1 PPDAA
6 PAQGS
11 GRALHEAPAARSFRC
26 EGVLQLGAGESAG
39 IRADSPAVDVAVLVA
54 GGVAPGV
61 GTGIGA
67 GEGGVAVGERA
78 VVTAVESGGVAGVDA
93 AAGAG
98 TQCQAVGPD
107 GATRLGVGF
116 HPDLGGGLDAGAV
129 RAVEA
134 SVRAELHAP
143 AQTDGPGHVPERI
156 GAPIGPGAPGA
167 LGGDVQMPE
176 VPVDLA
182 PLEEVPAQGGE
193 VPAGGV
199 GPCGLAGA
207 GVPLPAIELLRT
219 GSAPARPVPQA
230 AAQGIQQ
237 IPGERPA
244 QQRAGD
250 TAGAEDVPGDVPQGR
265 EETAT
270 LIAGGLLLLLGVPV
284 ELLTGGAHLLGPGE
298 HARLHG
304 AVPQSPERLG
314 VGTLPEDRVDARAHR
329 SGDVR
334 DALRPSLA
342 GRAMHAHLL
351 RVATVEPGHDAPF
364 P

>member
-1 PPDAA
+1 
-6 PAQGS
+6 
-11 GRALHEAPAARSFRC
+11 
-26 EGVLQLGAGESAG
+26 G

-134 SVRAELHAP
+134 SVRAELPAP

-156 GAPIGPGAPGA
+156 GAAIGPGAPGA
-167 LGGDVQMPE
+167 PGDRPPVAWLAGQAGEAPEGGLGR
-176 VPVDLA
+176 
-182 PLEEVPAQGGE
+182 
-193 VPAGGV
+193 GGV
-199 GPCGLAGA
+199 AGA
-207 GVPLPAIELLRT
+207 GGTLPAIGLLRP

-230 AAQGIQQ
+230 AAQGRQQ

-250 TAGAEDVPGDVPQGR
+250 TAGADDVPG
-265 EETAT
+265 
-270 LIAGGLLLLLGVPV
+270 
-284 ELLTGGAHLLGPGE
+284 
-298 HARLHG
+298 
-304 AVPQSPERLG
+304 
-314 VGTLPEDRVDARAHR
+314 
-329 SGDVR
+329 
-334 DALRPSLA
+334 
-342 GRAMHAHLL
+342 
-351 RVATVEPGHDAPF
+351 
-364 P
+364 